1 MTISTDT
8 KTLIETLFYL
18 IITVIMPVLATY
30 FVQLMDKKTKE
41 IVKDMDDTAMTKA
54 IDTAEKLVA
63 KVVTQTAQTYSDAC
77 KENAKDGKLTKEQ
90 AQKAFDTTR
99 NTIYVLLSDEARKY
113 IAYAYGNVDKWLAT
127 QIEVAVAQRN
137 SGNLIIDK

>member
-1 MTISTDT
+1 MISNDT

-30 FVQLMDKKTKE
+30 FVQYMDKKTKE
-41 IVKDMDDTAMTKA
+41 IAKNIEDEAMTNA
-54 IDTAEKLVA
+54 LYEAERLVA

-77 KENAKDGKLTKEQ
+77 KENSENGKLTKEQ
-90 AQKAFDTTR
+90 MQKAFDKTR
-99 NTIYVLLSDEARKY
+99 NTIYLLLSDEARKY
-113 IAYAYGNVDKWLAT
+113 IALAYGNVDKWLAT